1 MGKPKGTFSVPR
13 SFDSEQKRFAQL
25 LNESVAVL
33 KGELGDPL
41 DAAVT
46 YNDLINSGLA
56 KRDLRIGSNG
66 FIGGGGVGIIPGD
79 GPVLDIPPAPTGVQ
93 VNGAFQ
99 NILIQWDKPT
109 FLGFSYAEVWAATS
123 NTFADRVL
131 VGTSTASLFSHQVGN
146 GQTRYYW
153 IRFVNTQDVAGPF
166 NSTTGIGD
174 STVIDIGAQM
184 ALLSEELQ
192 NLPGYTALTT
202 LITNGDVATAAT
214 ANAAA
219 RVIRSTSAPTTRD
232 DSSALVQSD
241 VWIDTDDNNQMY
253 IRNASNNGWEEARDG
268 TLVTLVNS
276 INTQQGT
283 NTTNIASATS
293 DIITL
298 TTANS
303 SRVSEIT
310 ALQSTINDSST
321 GLAAAHSA
329 ISTEATT
336 RASADTALATD
347 ITNLTSTVGSNTSD
361 IATEQTTRANA
372 DTALATDITNL
383 TSTVNSNTSAIS
395 TEQTTR
401 ANADTALATD
411 ITNLTSTVNG
421 NTSAISTEA
430 TTRAAADTANATS
443 ISNLSTTV
451 GTTNANVSTL
461 QTSVSNLEGDADAMF
476 VIQVA
481 TESDGSKSAAGMVIG
496 SNASSGSGAQ
506 SYVQFQ
512 ADKFAIWSGSTNV
525 APFIVNSGT
534 VFIKDAMIENG
545 AITNA
550 KIQDATID
558 NAKITATLDAAKITA
573 GTLSADRLD
582 ASVILSTDLATNTS
596 TSIHGGN
603 IITNTLNADKIVTN
617 SITGTQINVDTLNVK
632 SFDNVSS
639 TIVSHVTA
647 GTKFRLARDGQTY
660 IQRTGTYTG
669 SNASFVPVTITQ
681 VRNNA
686 GYVAIFSGVLGN
698 VSGGR
703 VQYSLNNS
711 TWVNASGN
719 TNIYW
724 NAGTYR
730 GYTYVYTGQITTLS
744 ASQST
749 VYWRVY
755 FSGSYN
761 HTQLSLNVMM
771 DNTR

>member
-109 FLGFSYAEVWAATS
+109 FVGFSYAEVWAATS

-153 IRFVNTQDVAGPF
+153 VRFVNAQDVAGPF

-184 ALLSEELQ
+184 TLLSEELQ
-192 NLPGYTALTT
+192 NLPGYTALTN
-202 LITNGDVATAAT
+202 LISGTAA
-214 ANAAA
+214 AAA
-219 RVIRSTSAPTTRD
+219 TVIRNNTEPTTRD
-232 DSSALVQSD
+232 NGDALLGND
-241 VWIDTDDNNQMY
+241 IWIDTNDNNQAY
-253 IRNASNNGWEEARDG
+253 FRNAANNAWIAARDSTLISLYNTLSSTVG
-268 TLVTLVNS
+268 T
-276 INTQQGT
+276 QGT
-283 NTTNIASATS
+283 SIATAQA
-293 DIITL
+293 DIVTL
-298 TTANS
+298 TTNTSANA
-303 SRVSEIT
+303 T
-310 ALQSTINDSST
+310 A
-321 GLAAAHSA
+321 
-329 ISTEATT
+329 
-336 RASADTALATD
+336 
-347 ITNLTSTVGSNTSD
+347 ITNLTSTVSG
-361 IATEQTTRANA
+361 
-372 DTALATDITNL
+372 
-383 TSTVNSNTSAIS
+383 NTSAIS

-411 ITNLTSTVNG
+411 ITNLTSTVSG

-430 TTRAAADTANATS
+430 TTRANADTANATA
-443 ISNLSTTV
+443 ISNLSSTV

-481 TESDGSKSAAGMVIG
+481 TESNGSKSAAGMVIG

-512 ADKFAIWSGSTNV
+512 ADKFAIWSGSTNI
-525 APFIVNSGT
+525 APFIVDAGT
-534 VFIKDAMIENG
+534 VYIKEAMIENG
-545 AITNA
+545 SITNA

-558 NAKITATLDAAKITA
+558 NAKITNTLDAAKITA

-596 TSIHGGN
+596 TVIHGGN
-603 IITNTLNADKIVTN
+603 ISTNTLNADSIVTG
-617 SITGTQINVDTLNVK
+617 SITGDKINVDTLNVK

-647 GTKFRLARDGQTY
+647 GTKFPLARDGQTY

-681 VRNNA
+681 VRDNA

-698 VSGGR
+698 VNGGR

-719 TNIYW
+719 TNISW
-724 NAGTYR
+724 SAGTYR

-744 ASQST
+744 DSQST